1 MENGIYVTFLTANE
15 PANRELPPV
24 GPLDQVVV
32 RQNALIAERRGI
44 TQAED
49 LGVAIERW
57 LEAELELQRALGQ
70 EVGPPKR
77 DERRFVARDGILL
90 RFVAFGDAYERGV
103 VPELGPFAVVHVT
116 PRSVEADGTTLA
128 TRASGDTA
136 AWTLDAACGN
146 EFAGLNKTDIA
157 LRTSTGAYHHAVA
170 RVTPAPTLTASAPT
184 SFAPEPP
191 AAPQPQPPAAPQLE
205 PEISAPSEPHVF
217 VERSRPRTTEVYS
230 AYAAASTPVPQVT
243 GDSAVL
249 DLERERLAAESLR
262 ARIQDEERRR
272 IDGDDARTTSEAAP
286 PIRFSP
292 GPGGPTVPT
301 SVDEGGGLEWG
312 AALWRTRFLIIGVL
326 LLLVGGYYFFAIRNG
341 GTASPGGQVTHVAVA
356 QKFSSAR
363 WDYQVNGV
371 QRVTTA
377 GTAQARGEF
386 YIVRVAATNKGTEN
400 LQLSPADF
408 TLYDANGDDY
418 RPSSITSGP
427 YQTSDNPQSPYPW
440 PKEFPI
446 GRAVTF
452 SVIFDVTALPA
463 RGNELT
469 VSDAPTT
476 RVRLD

>member
-32 RQNALIAERRGI
+32 RPRVLVAERRGI

-57 LEAELELQRALGQ
+57 LEAELELQRAMGQ
-70 EVGPPKR
+70 EPGGAKR
-77 DERRFVARDGILL
+77 DERRFVARDGVFL
-90 RFVAFGDAYERGV
+90 RFVTFGDAYERGA

-116 PRSVEADGTTLA
+116 PRSVEADGAMLA
-128 TRASGDTA
+128 TRASADA
-136 AWTLDAACGN
+136 PAWTLGPACGT

-170 RVTPAPTLTASAPT
+170 RVTPAPQLTASVPA
-184 SFAPEPP
+184 SFAPDAQVAPPPPRSPTVEASEP
-191 AAPQPQPPAAPQLE
+191 Q
-205 PEISAPSEPHVF
+205 EPHVF
-217 VERSRPRTTEVYS
+217 VERARPKTTEVYS
-230 AYAAASTPVPQVT
+230 PQAGAAAPGPEVT
-243 GDSAVL
+243 AADRALMERV
-249 DLERERLAAESLR
+249 ERERLAAESLR

-272 IDGDDARTTSEAAP
+272 AGGEEPRAAAAQAAP
-286 PIRFSP
+286 MLYRADT
-292 GPGGPTVPT
+292 GGGAVIPAT
-301 SVDEGGGLEWG
+301 VDEGGLEWG
-312 AALWRTRFLIIGVL
+312 LALWRTRFLIIGVL
-326 LLLVGGYYFFAIRNG
+326 LLLVGGYYFFAIRSG
-341 GTASPGGQVTHVAVA
+341 GASVGGQTTYVTVA

-363 WDYQVNGV
+363 WEYQVNGV

-377 GTAQARGEF
+377 GIAQARGEF
-386 YIVRVAATNKGTEN
+386 YIVRIAATNKGTEN

-408 TLYDANGDDY
+408 TLYDANGADY

-446 GRAVTF
+446 GRPVTF

-469 VSDAPTT
+469 VSDVLNT